1 MLRAKS
7 RREDF
12 KNKYMFRYINIFAIV
27 AILLAACTKTEVTYD
42 APSEIAFAPAAAV
55 MTKATYEGGDF
66 NVFAYTEN
74 GVPYF
79 ANEVFTDA
87 DNDGTYLGK
96 STQYWPNENKLKF
109 AGYTGAKKD
118 VEVGTGLSTMTIT
131 DYDQSAG
138 GDLMWFFTEAVSAPV
153 GTDGE
158 ITSIAPQM
166 HHACAKITI
175 KVEGEKKEGQAKG
188 PCDDWLIKNVDI
200 ADLYISGDVTFE
212 PGGVDWDTEDYTVSD
227 SELAFEREAI
237 IGDEPSVSTIVIPQT
252 PTKLTVYYGGKWVN
266 DEWKDGK
273 SKGDIDLSLGT
284 DTDGEPIRWQA
295 GYHYT
300 YTLHFK
306 NPHKIEFSF
315 SGVDTWS
322 DGGTITMQ

>member
-1 MLRAKS
+1 MLR
-7 RREDF
+7 
-12 KNKYMFRYINIFAIV
+12 YIYILAS
-27 AILLAACTKTEVTYD
+27 AALLLAACTKTDVTYD

-55 MTKATYEGGDF
+55 MTKAAYEGGDF
-66 NVFAYTEN
+66 NVFAYTED

-79 ANEVFTDA
+79 VNEVFTDA

-96 STQYWPNENKLKF
+96 STQYWPNEKKLKF

-118 VEVGTGLSTMTIT
+118 VIVGTGLSTMTIT

-175 KVEGEKKEGQAKG
+175 KVEGEKKEGQVKG
-188 PCDDWLIKNVDI
+188 PCDDWLIENVDI
-200 ADLYISGDVTFE
+200 ANLYTSGKVTFTSGSAN
-212 PGGVDWDTEDYTVSD
+212 PTWTLPATPPTTDTQLSFT
-227 SELAFEREAI
+227 AGAT
-237 IGDEPSVSTIVIPQT
+237 IGSKPSVSTIVIPQPPKT
-252 PTKLTVYYGGKWVN
+252 LSVTYNGKTV
-266 DEWKDGK
+266 
-273 SKGDIDLSLGT
+273 GDISLDYNSGAA
-284 DTDGEPIRWQA
+284 WQA

-322 DGGTITMQ
+322 DSGTITMQ